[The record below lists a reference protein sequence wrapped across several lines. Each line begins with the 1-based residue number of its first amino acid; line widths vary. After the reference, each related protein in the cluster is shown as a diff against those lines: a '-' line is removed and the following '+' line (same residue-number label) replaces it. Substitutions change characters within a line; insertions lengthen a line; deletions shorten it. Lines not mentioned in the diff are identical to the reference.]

1 MTNLSSYRDVSAYG
15 ALADASSHEVI
26 AQMYRTAL
34 TRIAEAKGSIE
45 RGEIGRKGEQIG
57 KALAIVEGLLMS
69 LDNEQGG
76 EIAENLTRL
85 YDYMARS
92 LVKANLEDD
101 AAALDEISG
110 LIRELRDGWEAIPVE
125 LRS

>member
-1 MTNLSSYRDVSAYG
+1 MTNLSSYQGVSAYG
-15 ALADASSHEVI
+15 ALTDASSHEVI

-45 RGEIGRKGEQIG
+45 RGDTGKKGEQIG

-76 EIAENLTRL
+76 EIADNLTRL
-85 YDYMARS
+85 YDYMARN

-110 LIRELRDGWEAIPVE
+110 LIRELKDGWEAIPVE

>member
-1 MTNLSSYRDVSAYG
+1 MTNLSSYRDVTAYG
-15 ALADASSHEVI
+15 ALTDASAHEVI
-26 AQMYRTAL
+26 AQMYRTVL

-45 RGEIGRKGEQIG
+45 RGETGKKGEQIG

-69 LDNEQGG
+69 LDGEQGG

-85 YDYMARS
+85 YDYMARG

-101 AAALDEISG
+101 AATLDEISH
-110 LIRELRDGWEAIPVE
+110 LIRELKDGWEAIPVE

>member
-1 MTNLSSYRDVSAYG
+1 MTNLSSYQDVNAYG

-26 AQMYRTAL
+26 TQMYRTAL

-45 RGEIGRKGEQIG
+45 RGETSKKGEQIG

-69 LDNEQGG
+69 LDSEQGG

-85 YDYMARS
+85 YGYMALN

-110 LIRELRDGWEAIPVE
+110 LIRELKDGWEAIPVE

>member
-1 MTNLSSYRDVSAYG
+1 MTNLSSYQDVSAHG

-26 AQMYRTAL
+26 TQMYRTAL

-45 RGEIGRKGEQIG
+45 RGETGRKGEQIG

-69 LDNEQGG
+69 LDGEQGG

-85 YDYMARS
+85 YDYMARN

-110 LIRELRDGWEAIPVE
+110 LIRELKDGWEAIPVE
-125 LRS
+125 LRT

>member
-1 MTNLSSYRDVSAYG
+1 MTNLSSYQDVNAYG
-15 ALADASSHEVI
+15 ALAEASSHEVI
-26 AQMYRTAL
+26 TQMYRTAL

-85 YDYMARS
+85 YDYMARH
-92 LVKANLEDD
+92 LVRANLEND

-125 LRS
+125 HRS

>member
-1 MTNLSSYRDVSAYG
+1 MTNLSSYQDVNAYG
-15 ALADASSHEVI
+15 ALAEASSHEVI
-26 AQMYRTAL
+26 TQMYRTAL

-45 RGEIGRKGEQIG
+45 RGEISKKGEQIG

-85 YDYMARS
+85 YDYMARH
-92 LVKANLEDD
+92 LVRANLEND

-125 LRS
+125 HRS

>member
-1 MTNLSSYRDVSAYG
+1 MTNLSSYQDVSAYG
-15 ALADASSHEVI
+15 ALAEASSHEVI
-26 AQMYRTAL
+26 TQMYRTAL

-45 RGEIGRKGEQIG
+45 RGETGKKGEQIG

-69 LDNEQGG
+69 LDGEQGG

-85 YDYMARS
+85 YDYMARG

-101 AAALDEISG
+101 AAALDEISA
-110 LIRELRDGWEAIPVE
+110 LIRELKSGWEAIPVE

>member
-1 MTNLSSYRDVSAYG
+1 MTNLSSYQDVNAYG
-15 ALADASSHEVI
+15 ALTDASPHDVI
-26 AQMYRTAL
+26 TQMYRTAL

-45 RGEIGRKGEQIG
+45 RGETGKKGEQIG

-85 YDYMARS
+85 YDYMARH
-92 LVKANLEDD
+92 LVRANLEND

-125 LRS
+125 HRS

>member
-1 MTNLSSYRDVSAYG
+1 MTNLSSYQDVSTYG
-15 ALADASSHEVI
+15 ALSDASAHEVI
-26 AQMYRTAL
+26 TQMYRTAL

-45 RGEIGRKGEQIG
+45 RGETGRKGEQIG
-57 KALAIVEGLLMS
+57 KVLAIVEGLLMS
-69 LDNEQGG
+69 LDSKQGG

-85 YDYMARS
+85 YDYMARN

-110 LIRELRDGWEAIPVE
+110 LIRELKDGWEAIPVE

>member
-1 MTNLSSYRDVSAYG
+1 MTNLSSYQDVNSYG

-26 AQMYRTAL
+26 TQMYRTAL

-45 RGEIGRKGEQIG
+45 RGETGKKGEQIG

-69 LDNEQGG
+69 LDSEQGG
-76 EIAENLTRL
+76 EIADNLTRL
-85 YDYMARS
+85 YDYMARN
-92 LVKANLEDD
+92 LVKANLEND

-110 LIRELRDGWEAIPVE
+110 LIRELKDGWEAIPVE

>member
-1 MTNLSSYRDVSAYG
+1 MTNLSSYQDVNAYG
-15 ALADASSHEVI
+15 ALAEASSHEVI
-26 AQMYRTAL
+26 SQMYRTAL

-45 RGEIGRKGEQIG
+45 RGEIGKKGEQIG

-85 YDYMARS
+85 YDYMARH
-92 LVKANLEDD
+92 LVRANLEND

-125 LRS
+125 HQN